1 MILLELWLPNCAGV
15 MKFLSTHLKVFIF
28 VFPLKD
34 FAKKNKGKID
44 YLLVQKWDRFSRN
57 VGLGLLMIE
66 TLRKMGIEVN
76 CVENWIDYE
85 ASDYIVMLSL
95 YLSTPEAENSKIRE
109 RTIAGTREALKQG
122 RYVNSIPFG
131 YMSGRDESDRTLM
144 KPDPIKAPLV
154 TKLFED
160 FATGLYSQQDVLHKY
175 KTKGL
180 KLERSA
186 LSRMLEN
193 PLYMG
198 MVKVPA
204 YKDEPEILVEG
215 LHIPLVTKEIFYR
228 VQNIKNGRSNYGKK
242 PRGRNENF
250 PLTGFLVCPECGK
263 IMYGSASNNGR
274 QKKVTRT
281 YNYYQCNSKQ
291 ICKRYRVELVHQELD
306 KIFSIIKPSDEVLR
320 LFECILIDEYKNT
333 KTDRLKDISNLDKK
347 IEEINNNQLLLTE
360 KYGLDKIKEEIY
372 NKLIENYE
380 RELIELKAAKAELGD
395 YQEDLDKFISF
406 GLTMLTNLA
415 VFYHNTGIDVKTK
428 LIGSIF
434 SEKLQ
439 FFENTF
445 RTLPFTEAIALLCRY
460 NKDFGDLD
468 KKKRGT
474 FRSSSRTVPSAG
486 IEPAHL
492 SILEFESSAS
502 TNSANWAIF
511 GGANIEFFVLKQRNF
526 YQKILKLYF

>member
-1 MILLELWLPNCAGV
+1 
-15 MKFLSTHLKVFIF
+15 
-28 VFPLKD
+28 
-34 FAKKNKGKID
+34 
-44 YLLVQKWDRFSRN
+44 
-57 VGLGLLMIE
+57 
-66 TLRKMGIEVN
+66 
-76 CVENWIDYE
+76 
-85 ASDYIVMLSL
+85 
-95 YLSTPEAENSKIRE
+95 
-109 RTIAGTREALKQG
+109 
-122 RYVNSIPFG
+122 
-131 YMSGRDESDRTLM
+131 MSGRDESDRTLM

-228 VQNIKNGRSNYGKK
+228 VQNIKNGRRDYEKK

-439 FFENTF
+439 FFENTLGKYNSINSTNKLF
-445 RTLPFTEAIALLCRY
+445 SEQIAKLNQQKIKIELEYHWNEDFYGNKIKLDEIFEIIVNSDKFKNLNKYLKEEINYELCIEM
-460 NKDFGDLD
+460 
-468 KKKRGT
+468 KKE
-474 FRSSSRTVPSAG
+474 SNELYLSSRKT
-486 IEPAHL
+486 
-492 SILEFESSAS
+492 
-502 TNSANWAIF
+502 
-511 GGANIEFFVLKQRNF
+511 
-526 YQKILKLYF
+526 